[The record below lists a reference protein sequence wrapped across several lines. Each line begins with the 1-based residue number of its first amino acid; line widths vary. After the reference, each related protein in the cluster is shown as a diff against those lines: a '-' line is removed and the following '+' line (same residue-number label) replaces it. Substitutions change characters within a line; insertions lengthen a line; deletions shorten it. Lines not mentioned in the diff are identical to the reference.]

1 MKLEFIALDKLTVS
15 TANMRH
21 GRKDPDISD
30 LLPTVRARGILQSLI
45 VRPAPI
51 ADCFEILA
59 GRRRY
64 FAARAVAEETGVAE
78 PVPCA
83 ILDPGDD
90 AAALE
95 ASLIE
100 NLARLDPDEVSQW
113 ETFTRLIKEGRS
125 VEEIGLTFG
134 LPELTVKRVLALG
147 NLLPRVRGLYAKSEI
162 DAVTVRHLTMA
173 TKRQQQ
179 EWLGIWDDPD
189 RYAPTGPGLKAW
201 LFGGQT
207 IPARHAL
214 FDVAASGFATVSDLF
229 GEDAYFSDI
238 AAFWEAQ
245 NAALDAKRDAYLADG
260 WGQVVIVPPTEHF
273 SAWDYEKTAKRK
285 GGRVYLDVRGS
296 GEVVAHEGYVSR
308 REASRAAAT
317 EGRDAT
323 EKPKRPELTSTL
335 QTYVDLH
342 RHAAVRVAL
351 LGSPG
356 VALRLMVA
364 HLLAGTHL
372 ISAKPDPQTTRDE
385 GTGESLANSFAEG
398 VFGAARDHAKETLG
412 ISDPGKLLS
421 RHADLTAIFLR
432 LLDLSDEAVI
442 DLIAVVMGEALS
454 VGSIGVE
461 AAGLHLGLD
470 MADFWEADEA
480 FLDLLRD
487 KEVLVALVGDVA
499 GETVARANNDEKGKA
514 LKTIIR
520 NHLDGADGRP
530 KAERWVPKWMAFPPA
545 AYTAR
550 GGVATVAA
558 NAAVARAKAQ
568 ALGADAGHTGSDD
581 RTDPADQ
588 ARIDREFGSVDFP
601 EALVA

>member
-1 MKLEFIALDKLTVS
+1 MKLEFIALDKLSVS
-15 TANMRH
+15 AANMRH

-45 VRPAPI
+45 VRPTDV

-83 ILDPGDD
+83 IVDPGDD

-100 NLARLDPDEVSQW
+100 NVARLDPDEVSQW
-113 ETFTRLIKEGRS
+113 ETFTRLIKQGRS

-134 LPELTVKRVLALG
+134 LPDLTVKRVLALG
-147 NLLPRVRGLYAKSEI
+147 NLLPRVRGLYAKGEI

-179 EWLGIWDDPD
+179 DWLGVWDDPD
-189 RYAPTGPGLKAW
+189 RYTPTGHALKAW

-214 FDVAASGFATVSDLF
+214 FDVAASGLPTVSDLF
-229 GEDAYFSDI
+229 GEDCYFSDI
-238 AAFWEAQ
+238 AGFWEAQ
-245 NAALDAKRDAYLADG
+245 NAALDARREAYLADG

-273 SAWDYEKTAKRK
+273 SSWEFEKTPKRK
-285 GGRVYLDVRGS
+285 GGRVYLDVRAN

-308 REASRAAAT
+308 REARRSASAETR
-317 EGRDAT
+317 GPS
-323 EKPKRPELTSTL
+323 EKPRRPELTSTL
-335 QTYVDLH
+335 QTYLDLH

-364 HLLAGTHL
+364 HLVAGTHL
-372 ISAKPDPQTTRDE
+372 VSAKPEPQTTRDE
-385 GTGESLANSFAEG
+385 GTAASLADSFAEG
-398 VFGAARDHAKETLG
+398 LFGAARDQAKAALG

-421 RHADLTAIFLR
+421 RSTDLTAIFLR
-432 LLDLSDEAVI
+432 LLDWSEEAVI
-442 DLIAVVMGEALS
+442 DLIAVIMGEALS
-454 VGSIGVE
+454 AGSVAVE
-461 AAGLHLGLD
+461 AAGLHLGVD

-480 FLDLLRD
+480 FLDLVRD
-487 KEVLVALVGDVA
+487 KEVLVALVDDVA
-499 GETVARANNDEKGKA
+499 GETVARANKDEKGKA

-530 KAERWVPKWMAFPPA
+530 QAERWVPKWMAFPPA

-550 GGVATVAA
+550 GGVATLAA
-558 NAAVARAKAQ
+558 NAAVARAKAE
-568 ALGADAGHTGSDD
+568 AGRVESVGGAPHDTLNTMADEQSDAA
-581 RTDPADQ
+581 PASPDY
-588 ARIDREFGSVDFP
+588 P
-601 EALVA
+601 EALAA